1 VSRERWDERYGTED
15 LTWNPDPNALLVAEL
30 DPLAPGRALDLA
42 CGKGRNSVWLA
53 TKGWFVTGV
62 DLSAVGLDKARRLA
76 ADRGV
81 EVTWVEADV
90 VEWQPRP
97 ASFDLVVVT
106 YLHIP
111 GEQRR
116 QVLAHATSA
125 LSPGGLLLVI
135 GHDSSNL
142 LHGTGGPQDPAVLC
156 GPEELIDDLASLRI
170 ERAERVTR
178 NVVTEAGDATA
189 IDVLVRAVRPS

>member
-1 VSRERWDERYGTED
+1 
-15 LTWNPDPNALLVAEL
+15 
-30 DPLAPGRALDLA
+30 
-42 CGKGRNSVWLA
+42 
-53 TKGWFVTGV
+53 
-62 DLSAVGLDKARRLA
+62 LDKARRLA